1 MKKYQNIL
9 ALFFI
14 SLLAFSCVTDEDK
27 LYSLDYIQA
36 PANVDAVFDITQDN
50 TGVVTV
56 VPNAEG
62 AVKYTVDFG
71 DGSTFAEISNLKS
84 VNHTY
89 TEGVYSVVITAY
101 GISGLTTQVAKE
113 LNVTFKA
120 PEDLVVTIQK
130 NAANPKIVSIS
141 AQATFATVMDIYFGD
156 VENEEPTHVLPGEAA
171 THTYAEPGDYEVK
184 VIAKSAGAA
193 TTEYTETLTI
203 DAASDPVNLPINFE
217 SFLVNYAFS
226 DFGGVVSSV
235 VDNPDA
241 SGLNT
246 SARIGQSVKTAGAE
260 TWGGTTLVL
269 EGPIDFSYKT
279 LFKMKVWSPKSGAIV
294 KLKVEN
300 LTDGAIAHEV
310 DATTTVANAWE
321 ELSFNFAS
329 IDATKEYQKVV
340 LFFDFGNAGD
350 GATYYFDDIKQVAP
364 PVSVSPLAG
373 IWKMAPEAG
382 ALAVGPAEGDYS
394 WWGNTEADVTTRA
407 CYFDDTFVFGTD
419 GSFSNVLGDES
430 WIEGWQGGSDACGT
444 PVAPHDGTAV
454 ATYTYDEVAGTVTI
468 DGKGAYLGLAKVY
481 NGGELTSPSGAVSS
495 ITYNITLSDDNAAM
509 TLVINV
515 GGGWWR
521 FKLVKEGGPVV
532 SPLAGTWQMAPEA
545 GALAVGPA
553 EGDYSWWGNAEADV
567 TTRACYFD
575 DTFVFGNDGSFS
587 NVLGDESWIEAWQ
600 GGSDAC
606 GTPVAPHDGT
616 AVATYT
622 YDEVAGTVTI
632 DGKGAYLGLAKAYN
646 GGELTSP
653 SEAVSSITYNI
664 TLSDDNAAMTL
675 VINAGGGWWRFKL
688 VKI

>member
-1 MKKYQNIL
+1 M

-217 SFLVNYAFS
+217 SFLVNYAFT

-279 LFKMKVWSPKSGAIV
+279 LFKVKVWSPKSGAIV

-373 IWKMAPEAG
+373 TWKMAPEAG

-587 NVLGDESWIEAWQ
+587 NVLGDESWIEGWQ

-632 DGKGAYLGLAKAYN
+632 EGKGAYLGLAKAYN